1 MRVRYILTLESK
13 FENFTS
19 FCRQAALQAQKV
31 FLHSLPRHPGDA
43 PQFWER
49 IYSELSKITDES
61 AARVPAS
68 AEAEPHTPRG
78 QAAPSVDSGH
88 LQFESPR
95 STAAVKDRTSQDSG
109 HVDWEHRDVSNRG
122 GVPKGSPRP
131 VLPLESIPPEALG
144 DAALDESALPHP
156 PHVLRPLQ
164 EGCNPSPVASSTVPS
179 FLETSESSKIDS
191 FPQPSCSLA
200 A

>member
-1 MRVRYILTLESK
+1 MESK
-13 FENFTS
+13 FDQDVTS
-19 FCRQAALQAQKV
+19 LCRQAALQAQKV

-43 PQFWER
+43 AQFWER

-78 QAAPSVDSGH
+78 QTVPSVDSGH

-95 STAAVKDRTSQDSG
+95 STAAVRDRTSQDSG
-109 HVDWEHRDVSNRG
+109 HFDREHRDVSNRG

-131 VLPLESIPPEALG
+131 VLPLESIPPKALG

-164 EGCNPSPVASSTVPS
+164 ERWDAPPAAASTVPS
-179 FLETSESSKIDS
+179 FQETSESSKIDS
-191 FPQPSCSLA
+191 FPQPSCPLA